1 VYKQRKLKGS
11 KKIAMSLND
20 ESTPTDM
27 SLDDKNC
34 ALIVPDISFTVTK
47 RPRYAVC
54 IGDVT
59 FYCQNV
65 EGCEALLASHG
76 RTISTGDVFKALDI
90 PPRSRY
96 RLLERLNGATIQ
108 KIARL

>member
-1 VYKQRKLKGS
+1 
-11 KKIAMSLND
+11 
-20 ESTPTDM
+20 M
-27 SLDDKNC
+27 SLDETNC
-34 ALIVPDISFTVTK
+34 ALIVPDICFTVIK

-54 IGDVT
+54 IDEVT

-65 EGCEALLASHG
+65 EGVVALLASHG

-90 PPRSRY
+90 PPRSRC